1 MAEPTPQEVSRLIA
15 AKDRATRDSE
25 YVETLNFEAQQT
37 EWVKGT
43 RYIIKLTDADNR

>member
-25 YVETLNFEAQQT
+25 YVESLNFEAQQIT
-37 EWVKGT
+37 GT
-43 RYIIKLTDADNR
+43 RYKIKLTEEDQR